1 MAAEPKPLPP
11 LEEELDS
18 LQVEISGWGSG
29 PVIVRL
35 LGELDI
41 AGLDDLAAAL
51 APRGDRTVIVDLSQ
65 LRFIDGVGLR
75 ALLARIDALGPRARV
90 RGEVQRPV
98 ARVLQLTGMTSR
110 LLDR

>member
-1 MAAEPKPLPP
+1 MAAEPKSQPLPG
-11 LEEELDS
+11 EDLDT

-51 APRGDRTVIVDLSQ
+51 APRGDSTLVVDLTE
-65 LRFIDGVGLR
+65 LRFVDAAGLR
-75 ALLARIDALGPRARV
+75 ALITHLDALRSRARV
-90 RGEVQRPV
+90 RGPVQRPV
-98 ARVLQLTGMTSR
+98 ARLLELTGMTSR

>member
-1 MAAEPKPLPP
+1 MAAEPKPQPLPG
-11 LEEELDS
+11 EELDS

-41 AGLDDLAAAL
+41 AGLEDLAAAL
-51 APRGDRTVIVDLSQ
+51 APRGDRTVIVDLSE

-75 ALLARIDALGPRARV
+75 ALLAQLDALGSRARV